1 MELLDFNSKEIKFD
15 IYFKDLN
22 EDAQK
27 ELLEMFKTTEENEN
41 WDVFPLTTIYKTI
54 GKDENEI

>member
-41 WDVFPLTTIYKTI
+41 WDAFPLTTIYKTI
-54 GKDENEI
+54 GKDKDEN